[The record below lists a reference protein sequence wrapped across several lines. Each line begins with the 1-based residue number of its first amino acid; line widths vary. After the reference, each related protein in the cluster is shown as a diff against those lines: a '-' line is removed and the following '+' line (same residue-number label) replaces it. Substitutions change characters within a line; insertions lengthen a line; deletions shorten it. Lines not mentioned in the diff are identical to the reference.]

1 MPNALLLLLGSGLYQ
16 IHPPKTCLFLSPL
29 ARFGS
34 EKSAKPSSLC
44 STAVSCKFCPS
55 LCFERQKVKPPW
67 LSAQNPWSFSR
78 VKNEPPFS
86 FCSLYLNSLHEH
98 EWMDSASGF
107 RLVRRSYISHWRQGG
122 KGAESQIKPP
132 KSKLGNGQMT
142 IYTLDE
148 HGSEPNFQIF
158 SLHLWRP
165 RLPSHLDFSPSPFS
179 AIISIR
185 RFIIRRPYSFGTEC
199 E

>member
-55 LCFERQKVKPPW
+55 LCFERQKGKPPW

-98 EWMDSASGF
+98 EWMDIALRDFGSFA
-107 RLVRRSYISHWRQGG
+107 VRI
-122 KGAESQIKPP
+122 
-132 KSKLGNGQMT
+132 
-142 IYTLDE
+142 
-148 HGSEPNFQIF
+148 
-158 SLHLWRP
+158 
-165 RLPSHLDFSPSPFS
+165 S
-179 AIISIR
+179 AIGDREGRGPRAKLS
-185 RFIIRRPYSFGTEC
+185 PQSPNSETGK
-199 E
+199 

>member
-1 MPNALLLLLGSGLYQ
+1 MHFFSSSALACIKFTLQRHVCFYLLWPVLG
-16 IHPPKTCLFLSPL
+16 
-29 ARFGS
+29 R

-132 KSKLGNGQMT
+132 KSKLGNGLT
-142 IYTLDE
+142 NDY
-148 HGSEPNFQIF
+148 
-158 SLHLWRP
+158 LHAR
-165 RLPSHLDFSPSPFS
+165 
-179 AIISIR
+179 
-185 RFIIRRPYSFGTEC
+185 
-199 E
+199 